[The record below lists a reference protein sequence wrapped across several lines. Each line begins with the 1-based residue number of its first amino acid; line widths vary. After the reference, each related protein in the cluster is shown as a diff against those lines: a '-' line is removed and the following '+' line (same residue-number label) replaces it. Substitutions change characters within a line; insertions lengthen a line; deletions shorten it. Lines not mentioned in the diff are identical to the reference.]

1 MVSRWGSSCA
11 LRAWGWQMSR
21 EQTERQATQRDGRPE
36 DKPGRTPRGVRPAT
50 RAPRCAGRTGEAA
63 ARGPGP
69 ARGQV
74 FRRDRVQAGPRG
86 GQLEGRGPS
95 GGGGVGCVRGQ
106 WRGYRGPGRVHPLA
120 LTQRGSRARGPRAD
134 RATRGPAGPVPAWAL
149 PPELGVPLPLGPGA
163 FPWMP
168 GSPPQALGST
178 LTSSLEG
185 GLAPSPRG
193 APGGPVGRPC
203 RPSGSECSGRLQTR
217 APAARG
223 RGVRPDSTLRG

>member
-1 MVSRWGSSCA
+1 MGGPRISQGGRRVGSGRQCGRRGELAGRARRLRGGLGLPGAKCSVGTGSRRDHGEGS
-11 LRAWGWQMSR
+11 W
-21 EQTERQATQRDGRPE
+21 RDGA
-36 DKPGRTPRGVRPAT
+36 PA
-50 RAPRCAGRTGEAA
+50 
-63 ARGPGP
+63 
-69 ARGQV
+69 
-74 FRRDRVQAGPRG
+74 
-86 GQLEGRGPS
+86 

-134 RATRGPAGPVPAWAL
+134 RATRGLAGPVPAWAL
-149 PPELGVPLPLGPGA
+149 PPELGVPLPLRPGA

-203 RPSGSECSGRLQTR
+203 RPSRSECSGRLQTR